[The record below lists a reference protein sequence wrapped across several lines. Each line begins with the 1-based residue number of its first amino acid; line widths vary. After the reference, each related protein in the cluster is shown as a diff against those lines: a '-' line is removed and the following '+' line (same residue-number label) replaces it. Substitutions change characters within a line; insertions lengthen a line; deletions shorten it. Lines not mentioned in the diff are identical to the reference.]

1 MKNSMLVAAMVLGLA
16 GSSFA
21 QMSGSQLINVDVSIL
36 KALTITAYGNASFGS
51 TYAGVG
57 SITLTPAT
65 PGSGQT
71 AGRFA
76 VNGEPGRTITV
87 SYLYASPSVT
97 GATVVYTPS
106 IVGLNTNT
114 QASATTFGSSVSLD
128 ATTGD
133 YYFWVGGTMTGISA
147 SAQSGTY
154 NGTFT
159 LQIAY

>member
-1 MKNSMLVAAMVLGLA
+1 MKKLMLVAVMVLGFA

-21 QMSGSQLINVDVSIL
+21 QMNASQLINVDVSIL
-36 KALTITAYGNASFGS
+36 KALTITTYGDASFGN

-65 PGSGQT
+65 PASGQT
-71 AGRFA
+71 AGTFA

-87 SYLYASPSVT
+87 SYLYTSPTVT
-97 GATVVYTPS
+97 GAAVTYTPS

-114 QASATTFGSSVSLD
+114 QASAATFGPSVSLD

-133 YYFWVGGTMTGISA
+133 YYFWVGGTMTGITA
-147 SAQSGTY
+147 SAVSGTY
-154 NGTFT
+154 SGTFT